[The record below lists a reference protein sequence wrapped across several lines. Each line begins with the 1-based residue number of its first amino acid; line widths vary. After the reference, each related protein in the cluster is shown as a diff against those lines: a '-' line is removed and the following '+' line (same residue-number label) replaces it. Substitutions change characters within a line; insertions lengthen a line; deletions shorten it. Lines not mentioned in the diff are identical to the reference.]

1 MYVERA
7 AATMARYRAAA
18 AEVSDT
24 TAVTV
29 PELFAAWDAGGASYA
44 VGDRVRYGELLY
56 RCLTAHTSQESWTPD
71 AAPSLWVR
79 IDDPAVEW
87 PEWRQPSG
95 STDAYPKAST
105 GSATSTTTFGNRVCP
120 VGRRLR
126 NNAKMPPFGGTGERR
141 FDHGFQ

>member
-95 STDAYPKAST
+95 STDAYPK
-105 GSATSTTTFGNRVCP
+105 GSKVSHKGKHWVSD
-120 VGRRLR
+120 LD
-126 NNAKMPPFGGTGERR
+126 NNVWEPGVSGWTEIAE
-141 FDHGFQ
+141 